1 MGKVEELAAAIQML
15 ERGKRKRRKYPADLR
30 QRVVDYVREQRA
42 TGVQLKSVAERIGV
56 SATLIHRWEMKQGA
70 RFRRVELK
78 PAAMAAGQCVLH
90 APHGVRVEGLGLEE
104 LVAVLQRLG

>member
-1 MGKVEELAAAIQML
+1 MGKAEELAAAIQVL

-30 QRVVDYVREQRA
+30 QRCVDYVREQRA
-42 TGVQLKSVAERIGV
+42 AGAQLKSVADRLGV
-56 SATLIHRWEMKQGA
+56 SATLLHRWEMKRGA

-78 PAAMAAGQCVLH
+78 AAAMTASRCVLH
-90 APHGVRVEGLGLEE
+90 APHGVRVEGLGLDE